1 MDLLASRRAKDLD
14 SLREQVIPWLIKTA
28 WQKGLAQRYSPSKL
42 RLSSHIDAL
51 LTSVLDPSRRDPLA
65 SALARSSARHELK
78 GTFVED
84 NTASSSQ
91 IPLSS
96 SGFLPSPSSRS
107 PEPREEW
114 GLKPVKSGYKCQIV
128 IAAPPP
134 IPEPTP
140 QQKGS
145 KEKSKPIEP
154 DHLIRA
160 NSLAGYWELNRR
172 FIRQLGITNQ
182 GQVNPNNARMSGED
196 GPISN
201 LAQIS
206 PDSAIGESTR
216 VAEKTSIKKCV
227 IGRHCVIGKGAK
239 LTGCVLWDF
248 VVIEEKYVLFIFSIS
263 CLFALTAQCEDREH
277 HPVFQR
283 EDWSQSTDQGL

>member
-1 MDLLASRRAKDLD
+1 M
-14 SLREQVIPWLIKTA
+14 
-28 WQKGLAQRYSPSKL
+28 
-42 RLSSHIDAL
+42 
-51 LTSVLDPSRRDPLA
+51 
-65 SALARSSARHELK
+65 K

-91 IPLSS
+91 VPLSS

-134 IPEPTP
+134 IPETTP

-172 FIRQLGITNQ
+172 FIRQMSITNQ
-182 GQVNPNNARMSGED
+182 GQVNPNNSRMSGED
-196 GPISN
+196 GPISS

-248 VVIEEKYVLFIFSIS
+248 VVIEEKYVLLSV
-263 CLFALTAQCEDREH
+263 
-277 HPVFQR
+277 PP
-283 EDWSQSTDQGL
+283 

>member
-1 MDLLASRRAKDLD
+1 MRRTFLDLLASRRAKDLD

-28 WQKGLAQRYSPSKL
+28 WQKGLAQRYSPS
-42 RLSSHIDAL
+42 RSSRAPSTQATG
-51 LTSVLDPSRRDPLA
+51 LTPVLDPSRRDPLA
-65 SALARSSARHELK
+65 SALARSSARHDPK
-78 GTFVED
+78 GSFVEEED
-84 NTASSSQ
+84 SSSSSKV
-91 IPLSS
+91 PLSS

-114 GLKPVKSGYKCQIV
+114 GLKPVKSGYNCQIV

-134 IPEPTP
+134 TPEPAP
-140 QQKGS
+140 QAQSKGS
-145 KEKSKPIEP
+145 KEKSKPAEP

-172 FIRQLGITNQ
+172 FIKSLAIATQ
-182 GQVNPNNARMSGED
+182 GQVNPNNSRMSAEEGA
-196 GPISN
+196 PISN

-206 PDSAIGESTR
+206 PDSLIGDSTR

-248 VVIEEKYVLFIFSIS
+248 VVIEEGYVLPSLSLCFH
-263 CLFALTAQCEDREH
+263 CL
-277 HPVFQR
+277 
-283 EDWSQSTDQGL
+283 S